1 MSTWHN
7 LLEFPGMSEGQPSE
21 AAVPLG
27 LESGMPRNGGFLDE
41 SILDIIGN
49 DGFVCLLLTPKPF
62 DPVRV
67 FGNSQ
72 GPRHVGFKS
81 IF

>member
-1 MSTWHN
+1 
-7 LLEFPGMSEGQPSE
+7 MSEGQPSE

-49 DGFVCLLLTPKPF
+49 DGFVCLLLTIKT
-62 DPVRV
+62 
-67 FGNSQ
+67 
-72 GPRHVGFKS
+72 
-81 IF
+81 I

>member
-1 MSTWHN
+1 
-7 LLEFPGMSEGQPSE
+7 MSEGQPSE

-27 LESGMPRNGGFLDE
+27 LESGMPQNGGFLDE

-62 DPVRV
+62 HPVRV